1 MWEQIK
7 IGEKIFIEHADKCL
21 ALIEQAAQKISIKG
35 VVVIAFIPGDVTKS
49 WISKMKVVG
58 ALTDGMANFLAIANS
73 KAAEMADTYKD
84 SGSGLRKPMLGEF
97 GYQGGIVKKVN
108 SGYILAV
115 FSGGTGEQDVE
126 VANEGL
132 DLLYKCYKLTD

>member
-1 MWEQIK
+1 V
-7 IGEKIFIEHADKCL
+7 A
-21 ALIEQAAQKISIKG
+21 
-35 VVVIAFIPGDVTKS
+35 VVAFIPGNATKS

-58 ALTDGMANFLAIANS
+58 ALTDGTANFLAIANS

-84 SGSGLRKPMLGEF
+84 SGSSPRKPMLGEF
-97 GYQGGIVKKVN
+97 GYQGGVVKKVN

-115 FSGGTGEQDVE
+115 FSGGSGEQDAE

-132 DLLYKCYKLTD
+132 DWLYKYYGLTD

>member
-132 DLLYKCYKLTD
+132 DWLYKYYKLTD